1 MKKKK
6 KMWINFQIS
15 QNLSQCCTFN
25 ASVKSALSI
34 RSAKMFDPK
43 SLSCSGMS
51 LGVIGGRVGKTK
63 VGGLGVAHSAGIYWG
78 GIAWG
83 ICCWDGVVG

>member
-1 MKKKK
+1 MVQKTEKMKKNVNKSK
-6 KMWINFQIS
+6 IS
-15 QNLSQCCTFN
+15 LNVSQCCTFK

-78 GIAWG
+78 GIA
-83 ICCWDGVVG
+83 